1 MFRSDS
7 SQHSLK
13 TCSFCVNARFF
24 IQIFLMKNQEAFF
37 TINFK
42 KARCKKML
50 NFRMIIESAGR
61 FFSQVSKTSC
71 QSILQQGQIGADYEN

>member
-1 MFRSDS
+1 MFRSGC

-13 TCSFCVNARFF
+13 TCSFFVNARFF
-24 IQIFLMKNQEAFF
+24 IKMMKNQEAFF

-50 NFRMIIESAGR
+50 NFRIIIETAGR

-71 QSILQQGQIGADYEN
+71 QSILERRQIGADCEN